1 MTTATR
7 RRKSTAAVVAGRVDE
22 VLARRIDGASLAEI
36 RAYAGENRWGVSDSQ
51 LRKYVAKAD
60 RVLRP
65 RRGKT
70 RKTVLA
76 LHLARR
82 QSIFA
87 RALAAGEL
95 RTALASLV
103 DEAKLLGLYPNVRAL
118 RRQLAELSARL
129 TALEA
134 ASPAME

>member
-7 RRKSTAAVVAGRVDE
+7 RVKSTVAVVAGRVDE
-22 VLARRIDGASLAEI
+22 VLAWRIDGASLAEI